1 MYMIEGQSHHD
12 DEPDIGTR
20 DVGNMNS
27 LEIEAE
33 LVRLKVELP
42 PNWSGL
48 DEDRKRVFL
57 AEKRIEASGG

>member
-1 MYMIEGQSHHD
+1 MLEGQPHHD
-12 DEPDIGTR
+12 DEPEIGTR
-20 DVGNMNS
+20 DVGTMNS

-42 PNWSGL
+42 PNWSAL
-48 DEDRKRVFL
+48 DEDRRRVYL